1 MYITTKE
8 SDIDHNTYRTSY
20 HNRMNKLTNAELVT
34 EFKTTR
40 KYPSGTVKDGLIKI
54 RMQVLEMLAYERG
67 IVL

>member
-1 MYITTKE
+1 
-8 SDIDHNTYRTSY
+8 
-20 HNRMNKLTNAELVT
+20 MNKLTNAELVT

-40 KYPSGTVKDGLIKI
+40 KYPSGTVKDELIKI